1 MPNTIEEYLVQL
13 RRGLEGSDPA
23 IIRDAL
29 ADAEEH
35 LRTAYESVRRDR
47 PELPEKDALASVLS
61 QYGAPA
67 EIASAYQEI
76 ESLVVP
82 PLAPPDTANGRSF
95 VSRFFGVI
103 IEPRA
108 WAALFYMIFALVTG
122 IIYFTWAVTGLSLS
136 AGFIVLIIGLP
147 FFALFLLSIQG
158 IALVEGR
165 LVEALLGVRMPRRPV
180 FSRKDLSVWERFKS
194 LVSDKRSWATMVY
207 MVLQLP
213 LGILY
218 FTISITFLSLGVG
231 LFSAPFVVTILDL
244 PIVMTGNADYYLPD
258 WTAPFVA
265 IFGILVFILTLHL
278 AKLIGRIH
286 GRLAKALLVKE

>member
-1 MPNTIEEYLVQL
+1 MPNTIEEYLEEL
-13 RRGLEGSDPA
+13 RRELKGSDSA
-23 IIRDAL
+23 VIRDAL

-35 LRTAYESVRRDR
+35 LRTAYESIRGER
-47 PELPEKDALASVLS
+47 PDLSENDALKSVLS
-61 QYGAPA
+61 EYGAPA
-67 EIASAYQEI
+67 EIAAAYKEI
-76 ESLVVP
+76 EARITP
-82 PLAPPDTANGRSF
+82 FFAPPHTTNGRPF

-103 IEPRA
+103 LEPRA
-108 WAALFYMIFALVTG
+108 WAALFYMFFSLVTG
-122 IIYFTWAVTGLSLS
+122 IIYFTWAVTGLSLT

-165 LVEALLGVRMPRRPV
+165 MVEALLGVRMPRRPV

-213 LGILY
+213 IGILY

-231 LFSAPFVVTILDL
+231 FFAAPFVVTILDL
-244 PIVMTGNADYYLPD
+244 PIVMTGSADYYLPD
-258 WTAPFVA
+258 WAAPFVA
-265 IFGILVFILTLHL
+265 ILGILVFILSMHL
-278 AKLIGRIH
+278 ARLIGRIH
-286 GRLAKALLVKE
+286 GKYAKALLVKE